1 MVDPD
6 LVRPTLRGLLAALRL
21 HLAEG
26 FTAWHAAR
34 RMRAEL
40 RRIGRCR
47 EKRLQ
52 AELASM
58 SPAERLDLDVTGGN
72 AAWTA
77 RPSAGA

>member
-1 MVDPD
+1 MVDSD
-6 LVRPTLRGLLAALRL
+6 LVRPTLRGLLTALRL

-26 FTAWHAAR
+26 FAAWRAAR

-40 RRIGRCR
+40 RRIERCR
-47 EKRLQ
+47 EKRLR

-77 RPSAGA
+77 RPSVGA